1 MRRPWVLWCLAILL
15 TLASAWWQRTSGPT
29 YPVRGSITIGGQAYP
44 VKLDRSH
51 GGAGDQPVRIV
62 VADPEVRG
70 DVVWRRFPTSDP
82 WQVLPMVRR
91 GDVLETAL
99 PHQPP
104 AGKLEYE
111 VRLSR
116 GSEQVAFPERAAVT
130 RFKGDVSPWL
140 LAPHVLAMFL
150 SMLMSSRAGLA
161 ALVGHDARR
170 YAWVAIVLL
179 VIGGFVFGPAI
190 QKQAFGDWW
199 TGVPFGW
206 DLTDNKTLLAGI
218 AWLVAAVGMRGGRP
232 ARGAIVFAAV
242 ATLVVFMI
250 PHSVWGSQIDWSKQ
264 GLP

>member
-1 MRRPWVLWCLAILL
+1 MRRSWVLWSLAILL

-29 YPVRGSITIGGQAYP
+29 YPVRGTMTIGGQAYA

-70 DVVWRRFPTSDP
+70 DVVWRRYPTSDP
-82 WQVLPMVRR
+82 WQVLPMVRN

-116 GSEQVAFPERAAVT
+116 GGEQVAFPERAAIT

-150 SMLMSSRAGLA
+150 SMLLSSRAGLA
-161 ALVGHDARR
+161 ALVGLDARR
-170 YAWVAIVLL
+170 HAWVAIVLL

-206 DLTDNKTLLAGI
+206 DLTDNKTLVAGL
-218 AWLVAAVGMRGGRP
+218 AWLMAAVAMRGGRP
-232 ARGAIVFAAV
+232 ARAAIVFAA
-242 ATLVVFMI
+242 ATTLVVFMI
-250 PHSVWGSQIDWSKQ
+250 PHSVWGSQIDWSKE
-264 GLP
+264 GL